1 MDRTGLI
8 AAVIGIVLCIAGAFA
23 IWVFLP
29 EVIAV
34 VKGLLGILVLLFG
47 LSLVLFGILVIN
59 D

>member
-8 AAVIGIVLCIAGAFA
+8 ALIIGLVLCAAGAFA

-29 EVIAV
+29 EFIAV

-47 LSLVLFGILVIN
+47 LCLVLFGILVIN

>member
-1 MDRTGLI
+1 MDRTGII
-8 AAVIGIVLCIAGAFA
+8 ALVIGLILCAAGAWA

-47 LSLVLFGILVIN
+47 LCLVLFGILVIN